1 MQFSD
6 PRYDSNQIDARYDS
20 NTETPNGASETSQV
34 RYDSS
39 EENVGA
45 TTDAGRYDSREEFR
59 SQGPYQA
66 YRPDRDAG
74 GYRSNGTS
82 NGFLSS
88 FEKVF
93 HATNPYVERFFAL
106 SNSFWIG
113 LGIIFLFNV
122 LMSPSLGGF
131 FGSIFGTLIGYGVT
145 WLLFKLWSAL
155 SDVRYNKM
163 RTRQLVLV
171 WMAISTL
178 SKIFRGGLF
187 IRLIF
192 SLLCAYFLTALSWP
206 EIHWTAQSLN
216 RVPEQVA
223 KKHFLVWA
231 IIQVV
236 IAILLFMLITFI
248 TTVACGLFM
257 DVLPGI
263 FGDFSDL
270 FQSYY

>member
-6 PRYDSNQIDARYDS
+6 PRYDSNRKDARYDS
-20 NTETPNGASETSQV
+20 NAEKPNAAPGTSQT

-39 EENVGA
+39 TENAG
-45 TTDAGRYDSREEFR
+45 TSTDSGRYDSREEVHP
-59 SQGPYQA
+59 QGPYQA
-66 YRPDRDAG
+66 YRPDQDGG
-74 GYRSNGTS
+74 GYRANGTP

-88 FEKVF
+88 FEKIF
-93 HATNPYVERFFAL
+93 HVVNPYVERFFAL

-122 LMSPSLGGF
+122 LMSPSISGF
-131 FGSIFGTLIGYGVT
+131 MGSIFGTLIGYGVT

-155 SDVRYNKM
+155 SDVRYNKG
-163 RTRQLVLV
+163 RTRQMVLI

-187 IRLIF
+187 IRLLF
-192 SLLCAYFLTALSWP
+192 SLLCTYILTALSWP
-206 EIHWTAQSLN
+206 EIHWTAQTLN
-216 RVPEQVA
+216 LVPEQVA
-223 KKHFLVWA
+223 KKHFFVWA

-236 IAILLFMLITFI
+236 ITILLFILITFI
-248 TTVACGLFM
+248 TTVAFGFFM

-263 FGDFSDL
+263 FGKFSDL
-270 FQSYY
+270 FQNYY